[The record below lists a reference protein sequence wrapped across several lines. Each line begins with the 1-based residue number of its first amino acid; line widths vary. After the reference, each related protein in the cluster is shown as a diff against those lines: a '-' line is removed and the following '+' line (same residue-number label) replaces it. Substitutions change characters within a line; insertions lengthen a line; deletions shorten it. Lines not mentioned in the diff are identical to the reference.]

1 MAEKNSVNSVNK
13 KKENESK
20 FLKAIEKYARQQRK
34 ALQNETEV
42 FEKEMLE
49 KAKQDGV
56 RDAQTL
62 IIKEQ
67 SAMRIRISAEM
78 AKKEA
83 DGNLEIFKTRQRM
96 TEEIFQK
103 ASEKL
108 SAYAKT
114 ADYEKKLIAYTKECA
129 DFFGKDDVEVC
140 LCKRDMKL
148 AAKISGIFHGE
159 CRVKEVTDIKIG
171 GLRAYCPQQQIA
183 IDKTFDTQLEQQKEW
198 FYEHSDLKVK
208 PE

>member
-1 MAEKNSVNSVNK
+1 MAETKSAK
-13 KKENESK
+13 KKSDNESK
-20 FLKAIEKYARQQRK
+20 FLKAIEKYARRQQK

-56 RDAQTL
+56 RDAQAL
-62 IIKEQ
+62 IDKER
-67 SAMRIRISAEM
+67 SAMRTKISADM

-96 TEEIFQK
+96 TEEIFRK

-108 SAYAKT
+108 TAYANT
-114 ADYEKKLIAYTKECA
+114 SDYEKKLLEYAKECA
-129 DFFGKDDVEVC
+129 DFFGKEDVEVC
-140 LCKRDMKL
+140 LCKKDMVFS
-148 AAKISGIFHGE
+148 AKVSAIFKGN
-159 CRVKEVTDIKIG
+159 CQVTEVTDIKIG
-171 GLRAYCPQQQIA
+171 GMRVYCPARQIA
-183 IDKTFDTQLEQQKEW
+183 VDKTLDTQLLQQREW